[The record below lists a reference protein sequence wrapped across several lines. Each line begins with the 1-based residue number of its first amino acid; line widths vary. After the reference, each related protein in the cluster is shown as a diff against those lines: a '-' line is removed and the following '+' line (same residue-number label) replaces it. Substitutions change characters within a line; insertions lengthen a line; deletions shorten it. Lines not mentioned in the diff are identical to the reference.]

1 MMKRNAN
8 SYTSGT
14 SALVMPRWVQQ
25 PDEAAIIMFPGTVK
39 AMKAA
44 KHDSDK
50 QAVQQECKKPLARR
64 LADSSEMLCS
74 LKYES
79 MLGCPYHLFTRQG
92 IAALS
97 TGAALIGIVS
107 LILGS

>member
-1 MMKRNAN
+1 MMNRNAN

-25 PDEAAIIMFPGTVK
+25 PDEATIIEFPGNF
-39 AMKAA
+39 KAA
-44 KHDSDK
+44 QKAE
-50 QAVQQECKKPLARR
+50 QNPVQHETPQVQRKSLARR

-74 LKYES
+74 LRFES

>member
-1 MMKRNAN
+1 MSKRNVN

-14 SALVMPRWVQQ
+14 SALVMPRWVQS
-25 PDEAAIIMFPGTVK
+25 PDEANIIAFPGSLRTVR
-39 AMKAA
+39 ASESLPTEPAGQCYR
-44 KHDSDK
+44 K
-50 QAVQQECKKPLARR
+50 QSRIRR
-64 LADSSEMLCS
+64 IADSSEMLCS
-74 LKYES
+74 LRFES

-97 TGAALIGIVS
+97 TGAAIIGIVS